1 MVADSKSAPR
11 KGVRRNG
18 FARALFAFTATATI
32 AGGIVGAGGAS
43 PAWAADAGVQPTPET
58 VRAQGYNKVSFQDE
72 FDGTSLDTSKWG
84 YQYGCFDPAQ
94 RSQAQYTDSP
104 DNVSVHDGH
113 LNLTA
118 RYSPM
123 KTKWDGSQVPRTC
136 KNGDTTYDAPF
147 TSGMITTKTKDGK
160 VLYAAPGTGF
170 YAEARVKLP
179 AARSSWSAFWGTGTK
194 GGWPANGEIDIFE
207 SKGYDP
213 SFLMSNIHTPRA
225 GNPKKTQQHQGA
237 MHGDTATSQSEWH
250 TYGLLKTADA
260 IEFYFDGQMTHRV
273 KMSDIKGES
282 NPFADP
288 DNDLVL
294 KLNQMVGGSY
304 LAKRDN
310 WSDKTFVD
318 ATKFVDDYKSAD
330 GAGSTMYVDYVRV
343 WEKDPNAP
351 TVTETPAP
359 EPTVAPTAE
368 PTPAPAEPTV
378 EPTAAPTP
386 APEPTVAPAPAP
398 EPTVNPVPA
407 PEPTPAPSPEPT
419 AEPAPAPSTEPTPAP
434 EPTKPADNNA
444 GNATDVD
451 TGHPGEGTPATRPV
465 ENTTGDNSADEKPDT
480 PGANDNA
487 TTGDESKPVDK
498 PGDKKPE
505 TPAPSTDNPTGDSGA
520 DKPAPAPEP
529 SPSADKQPET
539 PAPSATP
546 NGNNNV
552 ASKPGEAT
560 QGKGEGHG
568 QPFRAAKQTAD
579 EAGTGS
585 HQVGAAGG
593 SQGVGVHSA
602 STLPSTGGN
611 AMVLVAAV
619 GSLVAA
625 AAVGLAALVV
635 NRKSKRS

>member
-104 DNVSVHDGH
+104 DNVAVHDGH
-113 LNLTA
+113 LSLTA

-179 AARSSWSAFWGTGTK
+179 TARSSWSAFWGTGTK

-237 MHGDTATSQSEWH
+237 MHGDTASSQTEWH

-288 DNDLVL
+288 DNNLVL
-294 KLNQMVGGSY
+294 KLNHMVGGSY
-304 LAKRDN
+304 LAKHDN
-310 WSDKTFVD
+310 WSDKTYVD
-318 ATKFVDDYKSAD
+318 ATKYISDYE
-330 GAGSTMYVDYVRV
+330 GAGSEMLVDYVRV

-359 EPTVAPTAE
+359 EPTPAPTAE

-378 EPTAAPTP
+378 APTAAPTP
-386 APEPTVAPAPAP
+386 AT
-398 EPTVNPVPA
+398 
-407 PEPTPAPSPEPT
+407 EPT
-419 AEPAPAPSTEPTPAP
+419 AEPAPAPSPEPTPAP

-444 GNATDVD
+444 GNATDID

-465 ENTTGDNSADEKPDT
+465 ENTTGDNSAAEKPDKQSV
-480 PGANDNA
+480 NDNA
-487 TTGDESKPVDK
+487 STGDANK
-498 PGDKKPE
+498 PGDKPADKQPE
-505 TPAPSTDNPTGDSGA
+505 TPAPSADKPSGNNGA

-529 SPSADKQPET
+529 SQSADKQPEI

-546 NGNNNV
+546 NGNAN
-552 ASKPGEAT
+552 SDTKPGEAT
-560 QGKGEGHG
+560 QGKGEGHE
-568 QPFRAAKQTAD
+568 QPFRTTQQTTG
-579 EAGTGS
+579 EAGTGGR
-585 HQVGAAGG
+585 QVGSAGG

-602 STLPSTGGN
+602 SALPSTGGN
-611 AMVLVAAV
+611 AMVLVAAGVLVVV
-619 GSLVAA
+619 G
-625 AAVGLAALVV
+625 AVGLAYQSRPHNLH
-635 NRKSKRS
+635 S

>member
-11 KGVRRNG
+11 KGARRNR

-113 LNLTA
+113 LSLTA

-179 AARSSWSAFWGTGTK
+179 TARSSWSAFWGTGTK

-294 KLNQMVGGSY
+294 KLNHMVGGSY
-304 LAKRDN
+304 LAKHDN
-310 WSDKTFVD
+310 WADKTYVD
-318 ATKFVDDYKSAD
+318 ATKFADDYKSAD

-359 EPTVAPTAE
+359 EPT
-368 PTPAPAEPTV
+368 PAPAEPTAA
-378 EPTAAPTP
+378 PTAAPTP
-386 APEPTVAPAPAP
+386 TPEPTVAPSP

-407 PEPTPAPSPEPT
+407 PEPT

-444 GNATDVD
+444 GNATDID

-465 ENTTGDNSADEKPDT
+465 ENTTGDNNASTQPDKP
-480 PGANDNA
+480 GVNDNA
-487 TTGDESKPVDK
+487 STGDANKP
-498 PGDKKPE
+498 
-505 TPAPSTDNPTGDSGA
+505 
-520 DKPAPAPEP
+520 
-529 SPSADKQPET
+529 ADKQPET
-539 PAPSATP
+539 PAPSADKP
-546 NGNNNV
+546 ADNNGEGKPGDKRPDTTAPSADKPSGNANTDT
-552 ASKPGEAT
+552 KPGEAT
-560 QGKGEGHG
+560 QGKGEGHE

-579 EAGTGS
+579 EAGTGGR
-585 HQVGAAGG
+585 QVGAAGG

-602 STLPSTGGN
+602 SALPSTGGN
-611 AMVLVAAV
+611 VLVLVASA
-619 GSLVAA
+619 GALVAA
-625 AAVGLAALVV
+625 AAVGVAALVV
-635 NRKSKRS
+635 SRKSKRG

>member
-11 KGVRRNG
+11 KGVRRNR

-43 PAWAADAGVQPTPET
+43 PAWAADASVAPTPET

-94 RSQAQYTDSP
+94 HSQAQYTDSP

-113 LNLTA
+113 LSLTA

-179 AARSSWSAFWGTGTK
+179 TARSSWSAFWGTGTK

-304 LAKRDN
+304 LAKHDN

-318 ATKFVDDYKSAD
+318 ATKFADDYKSAD

-359 EPTVAPTAE
+359 EPT
-368 PTPAPAEPTV
+368 PAPAEPTV
-378 EPTAAPTP
+378 APTAAPTPAHEPTAAPTP
-386 APEPTVAPAPAP
+386 APEPTVAPAP
-398 EPTVNPVPA
+398 
-407 PEPTPAPSPEPT
+407 SPEPT
-419 AEPAPAPSTEPTPAP
+419 AEPAPAPSPEPTPAP

-465 ENTTGDNSADEKPDT
+465 ENTTGDNSAAEHQDK

-487 TTGDESKPVDK
+487 ATGDANK
-498 PGDKKPE
+498 PGDKPADKQPE
-505 TPAPSTDNPTGDSGA
+505 TPAPSADKPSGNNGA

-529 SPSADKQPET
+529 SQSPDKQPET
-539 PAPSATP
+539 PAPSTDKP
-546 NGNNNV
+546 SGNAN
-552 ASKPGEAT
+552 SDTKPGEAT
-560 QGKGEGHG
+560 QGKGEGHE
-568 QPFRAAKQTAD
+568 QPFRADKQTTS
-579 EAGTGS
+579 EAGTGGR
-585 HQVGAAGG
+585 QVGAAGG

-611 AMVLVAAV
+611 MVVVVASA
-619 GSLVAA
+619 GALVAA
-625 AAVGLAALVV
+625 AAVGMAALVV
-635 NRKSKRS
+635 SRKSKRGK

>member
-43 PAWAADAGVQPTPET
+43 PAWAADASVAPTPET

-94 RSQAQYTDSP
+94 HSQAQYTDSP

-113 LNLTA
+113 LSLTA
-118 RYSPM
+118 RYSPT

-179 AARSSWSAFWGTGTK
+179 AGRSSWSAFWGTGTK

-237 MHGDTATSQSEWH
+237 MHGDTATSQTEWH

-288 DNDLVL
+288 DNNLVL
-294 KLNQMVGGSY
+294 KLNHMVGGSY
-304 LAKRDN
+304 LAKHDN
-310 WSDKTFVD
+310 WPDKTYVD
-318 ATKFVDDYKSAD
+318 ATKYISDYE
-330 GAGSTMYVDYVRV
+330 GAGSEMLVDYVRV

-359 EPTVAPTAE
+359 EPTPAPTAE

-378 EPTAAPTP
+378 APTAAPTP
-386 APEPTVAPAPAP
+386 APEPTAEPA
-398 EPTVNPVPA
+398 
-407 PEPTPAPSPEPT
+407 PAPSPEPT
-419 AEPAPAPSTEPTPAP
+419 AEPAPAPSPEPTPAP
-434 EPTKPADNNA
+434 APTKPADNNA
-444 GNATDVD
+444 GNATDID

-465 ENTTGDNSADEKPDT
+465 ENTTGDSST
-480 PGANDNA
+480 PAQPPAPSVNDNA
-487 TTGDESKPVDK
+487 ATGDASKPADK
-498 PGDKKPE
+498 PGDKQPE
-505 TPAPSTDNPTGDSGA
+505 TPAPSVDKPTGDSGA

-529 SPSADKQPET
+529 SQSADKQPET
-539 PAPSATP
+539 PAPSTDKP
-546 NGNNNV
+546 SGNANTDT
-552 ASKPGEAT
+552 KPGEAT
-560 QGKGEGHG
+560 QGKGEGHE
-568 QPFRAAKQTAD
+568 QPFRTTQQTAD
-579 EAGTGS
+579 EAGTGGR
-585 HQVGAAGG
+585 QVGAAGG

-602 STLPSTGGN
+602 SALPSTGGN
-611 AMVLVAAV
+611 VLVLVASA
-619 GSLVAA
+619 GALVAA
-625 AAVGLAALVV
+625 AAVGLAAVVV
-635 NRKSKRS
+635 NRKSKRG

>member
-179 AARSSWSAFWGTGTK
+179 TARSSWSAFWGTGTK

-304 LAKRDN
+304 LAKHDN
-310 WSDKTFVD
+310 WADKTYVD
-318 ATKFVDDYKSAD
+318 ATKFADDYKSAD

-378 EPTAAPTP
+378 EPTAASTP
-386 APEPTVAPAPAP
+386 APEPTAEPA
-398 EPTVNPVPA
+398 
-407 PEPTPAPSPEPT
+407 PAPSPEPT
-419 AEPAPAPSTEPTPAP
+419 AEPAPA
-434 EPTKPADNNA
+434 PTKPADNNA

-451 TGHPGEGTPATRPV
+451 TAHPGEGTPATRPV
-465 ENTTGDNSADEKPDT
+465 ENTTGDNTATQPDN
-480 PGANDNA
+480 PGVNDNA
-487 TTGDESKPVDK
+487 ATGDANK
-498 PGDKKPE
+498 PGDKP
-505 TPAPSTDNPTGDSGA
+505 
-520 DKPAPAPEP
+520 
-529 SPSADKQPET
+529 ADKQPET
-539 PAPSATP
+539 PAPSADKP
-546 NGNNNV
+546 SGNANTDT
-552 ASKPGEAT
+552 KPGEAT
-560 QGKGEGHG
+560 QGKGEGHE
-568 QPFRAAKQTAD
+568 QPFRAAKQTAN
-579 EAGTGS
+579 EAGTGNP
-585 HQVGAAGG
+585 QVGAAGG

-602 STLPSTGGN
+602 SALPSTGGN
-611 AMVLVAAV
+611 VLVVVAAA
-619 GSLVAA
+619 GALVAA
-625 AAVGLAALVV
+625 AAVGLAAVVV
-635 NRKSKRS
+635 NRKSKRG

>member
-11 KGVRRNG
+11 KGARRNR

-123 KTKWDGSQVPRTC
+123 KTRWDGSQVPRTC

-179 AARSSWSAFWGTGTK
+179 AGRSSWSAFWGTGTK

-304 LAKRDN
+304 LAKHDN
-310 WSDKTFVD
+310 WADKTYVD
-318 ATKFVDDYKSAD
+318 ATKFADDYKSAD

-378 EPTAAPTP
+378 APTAAPTP
-386 APEPTVAPAPAP
+386 APEPTVAPAPSP
-398 EPTVNPVPA
+398 EPTVNPAPA
-407 PEPTPAPSPEPT
+407 PAPSPEPT
-419 AEPAPAPSTEPTPAP
+419 PAP
-434 EPTKPADNNA
+434 ELTKPADNNA
-444 GNATDVD
+444 GNATDID
-451 TGHPGEGTPATRPV
+451 TGHPGEGTPASRPV
-465 ENTTGDNSADEKPDT
+465 ENTTGDNNASTQPDKPSV
-480 PGANDNA
+480 NDNA
-487 TTGDESKPVDK
+487 STGDASKPADK
-498 PGDKKPE
+498 PGDKQPE
-505 TPAPSTDNPTGDSGA
+505 NPA
-520 DKPAPAPEP
+520 
-529 SPSADKQPET
+529 PSADKSSDNNGEGKPGDKQPDT
-539 PAPSATP
+539 TAPSADKP
-546 NGNNNV
+546 SGNANTDT
-552 ASKPGEAT
+552 KPGEAT
-560 QGKGEGHG
+560 QGKGEGHE
-568 QPFRAAKQTAD
+568 QPFRTTQQATG

-585 HQVGAAGG
+585 RQVGAAGG

-611 AMVLVAAV
+611 VLVLVASA
-619 GSLVAA
+619 GALVAA

-635 NRKSKRS
+635 NRKSKRG

>member
-43 PAWAADAGVQPTPET
+43 PVWAADAGVQPTPET

-113 LNLTA
+113 LSLTA
-118 RYSPM
+118 RYSPT

-136 KNGDTTYDAPF
+136 KSGDTTYDAPF

-179 AARSSWSAFWGTGTK
+179 AGRSSWSAFWGTGTK

-237 MHGDTATSQSEWH
+237 MYGDTASSQTEWH

-288 DNDLVL
+288 DNNLVL
-294 KLNQMVGGSY
+294 KLNHMVGGSY
-304 LAKRDN
+304 LAKHDN
-310 WSDKTFVD
+310 WSDKTYVD
-318 ATKFVDDYKSAD
+318 ATKYISDYE
-330 GAGSTMYVDYVRV
+330 GAGSEMLVDYVRV

-359 EPTVAPTAE
+359 EPTAN
-368 PTPAPAEPTV
+368 
-378 EPTAAPTP
+378 
-386 APEPTVAPAPAP
+386 PAPAP
-398 EPTVNPVPA
+398 EPTVNPAPA
-407 PEPTPAPSPEPT
+407 PEPTAEPAPAPSPEPT
-419 AEPAPAPSTEPTPAP
+419 AEPAPTPEPTANPAPAP

-451 TGHPGEGTPATRPV
+451 TGHPGEGTPETRPV
-465 ENTTGDNSADEKPDT
+465 ENATGDNSAAEKPDK
-480 PGANDNA
+480 PGVNDNA
-487 TTGDESKPVDK
+487 STGDASKPADK
-498 PGDKKPE
+498 PGDKQPE
-505 TPAPSTDNPTGDSGA
+505 TPAPSADKPSGNNGA

-529 SPSADKQPET
+529 SQSADKQPEI

-546 NGNNNV
+546 NGNAN
-552 ASKPGEAT
+552 SDTKPGEAT
-560 QGKGEGHG
+560 QGKGEGHE
-568 QPFRAAKQTAD
+568 QPFRTTQQATG

-585 HQVGAAGG
+585 RQVGAAGG

-602 STLPSTGGN
+602 SALPSTGGN
-611 AMVLVAAV
+611 VLVLVASA
-619 GSLVAA
+619 GALVAA

-635 NRKSKRS
+635 NRKSKRG

>member
-11 KGVRRNG
+11 KGARHNG

-43 PAWAADAGVQPTPET
+43 PAWAADASVAPTPET

-94 RSQAQYTDSP
+94 HSQAQYTDSP
-104 DNVSVHDGH
+104 DNVAVHDGH
-113 LNLTA
+113 LSLTA
-118 RYSPM
+118 RYSPT

-179 AARSSWSAFWGTGTK
+179 AGRSSWSAFWGTGTK

-237 MHGDTATSQSEWH
+237 MHGDTATSQTEWH

-288 DNDLVL
+288 DNNLVL
-294 KLNQMVGGSY
+294 KLNHMVGGSY
-304 LAKRDN
+304 LAKHDN
-310 WSDKTFVD
+310 WSDKTYVD
-318 ATKFVDDYKSAD
+318 ATKYISDYE
-330 GAGSTMYVDYVRV
+330 GAGSEMLVDYVRV

-359 EPTVAPTAE
+359 EPTAN
-368 PTPAPAEPTV
+368 
-378 EPTAAPTP
+378 
-386 APEPTVAPAPAP
+386 PAPAP
-398 EPTVNPVPA
+398 EPTVNPAPA
-407 PEPTPAPSPEPT
+407 PEPTAEPAPAPSPEPT
-419 AEPAPAPSTEPTPAP
+419 AEPAPTPEPTVNPAPAP
-434 EPTKPADNNA
+434 EPTQPADNNA

-465 ENTTGDNSADEKPDT
+465 ENATGDNGAAEKPDK
-480 PGANDNA
+480 PSVNDNA
-487 TTGDESKPVDK
+487 STGDANK
-498 PGDKKPE
+498 PGDKQPE
-505 TPAPSTDNPTGDSGA
+505 TPAPSADKPSGNNGA

-529 SPSADKQPET
+529 SQPADKQPDTTAPSADK
-539 PAPSATP
+539 PS
-546 NGNNNV
+546 GNANTDT
-552 ASKPGEAT
+552 KPGEAT
-560 QGKGEGHG
+560 QGKGEGHE
-568 QPFRAAKQTAD
+568 QPFRTTQQATG
-579 EAGTGS
+579 EAGTGGR
-585 HQVGAAGG
+585 QVGAAGG

-602 STLPSTGGN
+602 SALPSTGGN
-611 AMVLVAAV
+611 VLVLVASA
-619 GSLVAA
+619 GALVAA

>member
-11 KGVRRNG
+11 KGARRNR

-113 LNLTA
+113 LSLTA

-179 AARSSWSAFWGTGTK
+179 AGRSSWAAFWGTGTK

-237 MHGDTATSQSEWH
+237 MHGDTASSQTEWH

-288 DNDLVL
+288 DNNLVL
-294 KLNQMVGGSY
+294 KLNHMVGGSY
-304 LAKRDN
+304 LAKHDN
-310 WSDKTFVD
+310 WSDKTYVD
-318 ATKFVDDYKSAD
+318 ATKYISDYE
-330 GAGSTMYVDYVRV
+330 GAGSEMLVDYVRV
-343 WEKDPNAP
+343 WEKGTSAP
-351 TVTETPAP
+351 AVTETPAP
-359 EPTVAPTAE
+359 EPTA
-368 PTPAPAEPTV
+368 
-378 EPTAAPTP
+378 
-386 APEPTVAPAPAP
+386 APAPAP
-398 EPTVNPVPA
+398 EPTAAPA
-407 PEPTPAPSPEPT
+407 PEPT
-419 AEPAPAPSTEPTPAP
+419 AEPAPAPSPEPSANPAPSP

-444 GNATDVD
+444 GNVTDVD
-451 TGHPGEGTPATRPV
+451 TGHPGEGTPASRPV
-465 ENTTGDNSADEKPDT
+465 ENTAGDNT
-480 PGANDNA
+480 PAQPPVPSVNDNA
-487 TTGDESKPVDK
+487 ATGDASKPADK
-498 PGDKKPE
+498 PGDKQSE
-505 TPAPSTDNPTGDSGA
+505 TPAPPVDKPTGDSDA
-520 DKPAPAPEP
+520 NKPAPAPEP
-529 SPSADKQPET
+529 TQPTAQPGTPDTTGTSNTPS
-539 PAPSATP
+539 
-546 NGNNNV
+546 GNTNV

-560 QGKGEGHG
+560 QGKGEGHE
-568 QPFRAAKQTAD
+568 QPFRAAKQATG

-585 HQVGAAGG
+585 RQVGAAGG

-602 STLPSTGGN
+602 SALPSTGGN
-611 AMVLVAAV
+611 AMVLVAAA
-619 GSLVAA
+619 GALVAA
-625 AAVGLAALVV
+625 AAVGVAALVV
-635 NRKSKRS
+635 NRKSKRN

>member
-11 KGVRRNG
+11 KGARRNR

-43 PAWAADAGVQPTPET
+43 PAWAADASVAPTPET

-94 RSQAQYTDSP
+94 HSQAQYTDSP
-104 DNVSVHDGH
+104 DNVAVHDGH
-113 LNLTA
+113 LSLTA
-118 RYSPM
+118 RYSPT

-179 AARSSWSAFWGTGTK
+179 AGRSSWAAFWGTGTK

-237 MHGDTATSQSEWH
+237 MHGDTASSQTEWH

-288 DNDLVL
+288 DNNLVL
-294 KLNQMVGGSY
+294 KLNHMVGGSY
-304 LAKRDN
+304 LAKHDN
-310 WSDKTFVD
+310 WSDKTYVD
-318 ATKFVDDYKSAD
+318 ATKYISDYE
-330 GAGSTMYVDYVRV
+330 GAGSEMLVDYVRV

-359 EPTVAPTAE
+359 EPTAN
-368 PTPAPAEPTV
+368 
-378 EPTAAPTP
+378 
-386 APEPTVAPAPAP
+386 PAPAP
-398 EPTVNPVPA
+398 EPTVNPAPA
-407 PEPTPAPSPEPT
+407 PEPTAEPAPAPSPEPT
-419 AEPAPAPSTEPTPAP
+419 AEPAPAPSPEPTAEPAPAP
-434 EPTKPADNNA
+434 EPTANPAPAPEPTRPADNNA

-451 TGHPGEGTPATRPV
+451 TGHPGEGTPASRPV
-465 ENTTGDNSADEKPDT
+465 ENTTGDSSTPAQPDKPSV
-480 PGANDNA
+480 NDNA
-487 TTGDESKPVDK
+487 TTGDASKPADK
-498 PGDKKPE
+498 PGDKQPE
-505 TPAPSTDNPTGDSGA
+505 TPAPSADKPTGDSGA

-529 SPSADKQPET
+529 SQPAAQPET
-539 PAPSATP
+539 PGTSATP

-552 ASKPGEAT
+552 ASRPGEAT
-560 QGKGEGHG
+560 QGKGEGHE
-568 QPFRAAKQTAD
+568 QPFRTTQQAAS

-585 HQVGAAGG
+585 RQVGAAGG

-602 STLPSTGGN
+602 SALPSTGGN
-611 AMVLVAAV
+611 VLVLVASA
-619 GSLVAA
+619 GALVAA
-625 AAVGLAALVV
+625 AAVGVAALVV
-635 NRKSKRS
+635 NRKSKRD

>member
-11 KGVRRNG
+11 KGARRNR

-43 PAWAADAGVQPTPET
+43 PAWAADASVAPTPET

-94 RSQAQYTDSP
+94 HSQAQYTDSP
-104 DNVSVHDGH
+104 DNVAVHDGH
-113 LNLTA
+113 LSLTA
-118 RYSPM
+118 RYSPT

-179 AARSSWSAFWGTGTK
+179 AGRSSWAAFWGTGTK

-237 MHGDTATSQSEWH
+237 MHGDTASSQTEWH

-288 DNDLVL
+288 DNNLVL
-294 KLNQMVGGSY
+294 KLNHMVGGSY
-304 LAKRDN
+304 LAKHDN
-310 WSDKTFVD
+310 WSDKTYVD
-318 ATKFVDDYKSAD
+318 ATKYISDYE
-330 GAGSTMYVDYVRV
+330 GAGSEMLVDYVRV

-359 EPTVAPTAE
+359 EPTPAPTAE
-368 PTPAPAEPTV
+368 PTPAPAP
-378 EPTAAPTP
+378 EPTAEP
-386 APEPTVAPAPAP
+386 A
-398 EPTVNPVPA
+398 
-407 PEPTPAPSPEPT
+407 PAPSPEPT
-419 AEPAPAPSTEPTPAP
+419 AEPAPTPEPTANPAPAP
-434 EPTKPADNNA
+434 EPTQPADNNA

-451 TGHPGEGTPATRPV
+451 TGHPGEGTPASRPV
-465 ENTTGDNSADEKPDT
+465 ENTTGDSSTPAQPPAPSVNDSA
-480 PGANDNA
+480 A
-487 TTGDESKPVDK
+487 TGDASKPADK
-498 PGDKKPE
+498 PGDKQPE
-505 TPAPSTDNPTGDSGA
+505 TPAPSVDKPTGDSGA

-529 SPSADKQPET
+529 SQSADKHPET
-539 PAPSATP
+539 PAPSADKP
-546 NGNNNV
+546 SGNANTDT
-552 ASKPGEAT
+552 KPGEAT
-560 QGKGEGHG
+560 QGKGEGHE

-585 HQVGAAGG
+585 HQVGAAYQ
-593 SQGVGVHSA
+593 SRQHNLHSA
-602 STLPSTGGN
+602 STLPSTGGS
-611 AMVLVAAV
+611 AMVLVAAGV
-619 GSLVAA
+619 
-625 AAVGLAALVV
+625 LVV
-635 NRKSKRS
+635 VGVLVGAAYQSRPHNLHS

>member
-11 KGVRRNG
+11 KGARRNG

-43 PAWAADAGVQPTPET
+43 PAWAADASVAPTPET

-179 AARSSWSAFWGTGTK
+179 TARSSWSAFWGTGTK

-237 MHGDTATSQSEWH
+237 MYGDTATSQSEWH

-304 LAKRDN
+304 LAKHDN

-318 ATKFVDDYKSAD
+318 ATKFADDYKSAD
-330 GAGSTMYVDYVRV
+330 GTGSTMYVDYVRV
-343 WEKDPNAP
+343 WEKDPNAS

-386 APEPTVAPAPAP
+386 APEPTVAPAPSP
-398 EPTVNPVPA
+398 EPTVNPAPA

-419 AEPAPAPSTEPTPAP
+419 AEPAPAP
-434 EPTKPADNNA
+434 TKPADNNA
-444 GNATDVD
+444 GNATDID

-465 ENTTGDNSADEKPDT
+465 ENTTGDNGAAEKPDK
-480 PGANDNA
+480 PSVNDNA
-487 TTGDESKPVDK
+487 STGDANK
-498 PGDKKPE
+498 PG
-505 TPAPSTDNPTGDSGA
+505 
-520 DKPAPAPEP
+520 
-529 SPSADKQPET
+529 DKQPET
-539 PAPSATP
+539 PAPSADKQPDTTAPSATP
-546 NGNNNV
+546 NGNAN
-552 ASKPGEAT
+552 SDTKPGEAT
-560 QGKGEGHG
+560 QGKGEGHE
-568 QPFRAAKQTAD
+568 QPFRTTQQTTG
-579 EAGTGS
+579 EAGTGGR
-585 HQVGAAGG
+585 QVGSAGG

-602 STLPSTGGN
+602 SALPSTGGN
-611 AMVLVAAV
+611 AMVLVAAA
-619 GSLVAA
+619 GALVAA

-635 NRKSKRS
+635 NRKSKRG

>member
-11 KGVRRNG
+11 KGVRRNR

-43 PAWAADAGVQPTPET
+43 PAWAADASVAPTPET

-94 RSQAQYTDSP
+94 HSQAQYTDSP
-104 DNVSVHDGH
+104 ENVSVHDGH
-113 LNLTA
+113 LSLTA
-118 RYSPM
+118 RYSPT

-179 AARSSWSAFWGTGTK
+179 TARSSWSAFWGTGTK

-304 LAKRDN
+304 LAKHDN

-368 PTPAPAEPTV
+368 PTPAPSP
-378 EPTAAPTP
+378 EPTAEP
-386 APEPTVAPAPAP
+386 A
-398 EPTVNPVPA
+398 
-407 PEPTPAPSPEPT
+407 PAPSPEPT
-419 AEPAPAPSTEPTPAP
+419 AEPAPAPSTEPTPAS

-444 GNATDVD
+444 GNATDID

-465 ENTTGDNSADEKPDT
+465 ENTTGDSNAADKPDK

-487 TTGDESKPVDK
+487 TTGDESKPADK
-498 PGDKKPE
+498 PGDKK
-505 TPAPSTDNPTGDSGA
+505 
-520 DKPAPAPEP
+520 
-529 SPSADKQPET
+529 PET

>member
-11 KGVRRNG
+11 KGARRNR

-179 AARSSWSAFWGTGTK
+179 TARSSWSAFWGTGTK

-304 LAKRDN
+304 LAKHDN
-310 WSDKTFVD
+310 WADKTYVD
-318 ATKFVDDYKSAD
+318 ATKFADDYKSAD

-359 EPTVAPTAE
+359 EPT
-368 PTPAPAEPTV
+368 PAPAEPTV
-378 EPTAAPTP
+378 APTAAPTP
-386 APEPTVAPAPAP
+386 APEPTVAPAPSP
-398 EPTVNPVPA
+398 EPTVNHA
-407 PEPTPAPSPEPT
+407 
-419 AEPAPAPSTEPTPAP
+419 PAPAPSPEPTPAP

-465 ENTTGDNSADEKPDT
+465 ENTTGDNGAAEKPDT
-480 PGANDNA
+480 PSVNDNA
-487 TTGDESKPVDK
+487 STGDANK
-498 PGDKKPE
+498 PGDKQPD
-505 TPAPSTDNPTGDSGA
+505 TTA
-520 DKPAPAPEP
+520 
-529 SPSADKQPET
+529 PSADK
-539 PAPSATP
+539 PS
-546 NGNNNV
+546 GNANTDT
-552 ASKPGEAT
+552 KPGEAT
-560 QGKGEGHG
+560 QGKGEGHE

-579 EAGTGS
+579 EAGTGNR
-585 HQVGAAGG
+585 QVGAAGG
-593 SQGVGVHSA
+593 SQGVGIHSA

-611 AMVLVAAV
+611 AMVLVAAA
-619 GSLVAA
+619 GALVAA
-625 AAVGLAALVV
+625 AAVGMAALVV
-635 NRKSKRS
+635 SRKSKRS

>member
-11 KGVRRNG
+11 KGARRNR

-104 DNVSVHDGH
+104 DNVAVHDGH
-113 LNLTA
+113 LSLTA

-179 AARSSWSAFWGTGTK
+179 TARSSWSAFWGTGTK
-194 GGWPANGEIDIFE
+194 GGWPSNGEIDIFE

-288 DNDLVL
+288 DNNLVL
-294 KLNQMVGGSY
+294 KLNHMVGGSY
-304 LAKRDN
+304 LAKHDN
-310 WSDKTFVD
+310 WSDKTYVD
-318 ATKFVDDYKSAD
+318 ATKYISDYE
-330 GAGSTMYVDYVRV
+330 GAGSEMLVDYVRV
-343 WEKDPNAP
+343 WEKGTSAP
-351 TVTETPAP
+351 AVTETPAP
-359 EPTVAPTAE
+359 EPTA
-368 PTPAPAEPTV
+368 APA
-378 EPTAAPTP
+378 P
-386 APEPTVAPAPAP
+386 APEPTAAPAP
-398 EPTVNPVPA
+398 EPTVNPAPA
-407 PEPTPAPSPEPT
+407 PEPT
-419 AEPAPAPSTEPTPAP
+419 AEPAPAPSPEPSANPAPSP

-444 GNATDVD
+444 GNVTDVD
-451 TGHPGEGTPATRPV
+451 TGHPGEGTPASRPV
-465 ENTTGDNSADEKPDT
+465 ENTAGDNT
-480 PGANDNA
+480 PAQPPVPSVNDNA
-487 TTGDESKPVDK
+487 ATGDASKPADK
-498 PGDKKPE
+498 PGDKQSE
-505 TPAPSTDNPTGDSGA
+505 TPAPPVDKPTGDSDA
-520 DKPAPAPEP
+520 NKPAPAPEP
-529 SPSADKQPET
+529 TQPTAQPGTPDTTGTSTTPS
-539 PAPSATP
+539 
-546 NGNNNV
+546 GNTNV

-560 QGKGEGHG
+560 QGKGEGHE
-568 QPFRAAKQTAD
+568 QPFRAAKQATG

-585 HQVGAAGG
+585 RQVGAAGG

-602 STLPSTGGN
+602 SALPSTGGN
-611 AMVLVAAV
+611 AMVLVAAA
-619 GSLVAA
+619 GALVAA

-635 NRKSKRS
+635 NRKSKRG

>member
-11 KGVRRNG
+11 KGARHNG

-43 PAWAADAGVQPTPET
+43 PAWAADASVAPTPET

-94 RSQAQYTDSP
+94 HSQAQYTDSP

-113 LNLTA
+113 LSLTA
-118 RYSPM
+118 RYSPT

-179 AARSSWSAFWGTGTK
+179 TARSSWSAFWGTGTK

-304 LAKRDN
+304 LAKHDN

-318 ATKFVDDYKSAD
+318 ATKFADDYKSAD

-359 EPTVAPTAE
+359 EPTPAPTAE

-378 EPTAAPTP
+378 APTAAPTP
-386 APEPTVAPAPAP
+386 TPEPTVAPAPSP
-398 EPTVNPVPA
+398 EPTVNPAPA

-419 AEPAPAPSTEPTPAP
+419 AEPAPA
-434 EPTKPADNNA
+434 PTKPADNNA

-451 TGHPGEGTPATRPV
+451 TGHPGEGTPASRPV
-465 ENTTGDNSADEKPDT
+465 ENTTGDSGTPAQPDKPSV
-480 PGANDNA
+480 NDNA
-487 TTGDESKPVDK
+487 STGDANK
-498 PGDKKPE
+498 PGDKQPE
-505 TPAPSTDNPTGDSGA
+505 TPAPSADKPSGNNGA

-529 SPSADKQPET
+529 SQSADKQPDT
-539 PAPSATP
+539 TAPSAAP
-546 NGNNNV
+546 NGNTNV

-560 QGKGEGHG
+560 QGKGEGHE

-579 EAGTGS
+579 EAGTGNR
-585 HQVGAAGG
+585 QVGAAGG
-593 SQGVGVHSA
+593 SQGVGIHSA

-611 AMVLVAAV
+611 AMVLVAAA
-619 GSLVAA
+619 GALVAA
-625 AAVGLAALVV
+625 AAVGMAALVV
-635 NRKSKRS
+635 SRKSKRS

>member
-11 KGVRRNG
+11 KGARRNR

-113 LNLTA
+113 LSLTA

-179 AARSSWSAFWGTGTK
+179 AGRSSWSAFWGTGTK

-237 MHGDTATSQSEWH
+237 MHGDTATSQTEWH

-294 KLNQMVGGSY
+294 KLNHMVGGSY
-304 LAKRDN
+304 LAKHDN
-310 WSDKTFVD
+310 WSDKTYVD
-318 ATKFVDDYKSAD
+318 ATKYISDYE
-330 GAGSTMYVDYVRV
+330 GAGSEMLVDYVRV

-359 EPTVAPTAE
+359 EPTPAPTAE

-386 APEPTVAPAPAP
+386 APEPT
-398 EPTVNPVPA
+398 
-407 PEPTPAPSPEPT
+407 
-419 AEPAPAPSTEPTPAP
+419 AEPAPAPSPEPTPAP

-444 GNATDVD
+444 GNSTDID

-465 ENTTGDNSADEKPDT
+465 ENTTGDNNASTQPDKP
-480 PGANDNA
+480 GVNDNA
-487 TTGDESKPVDK
+487 STGDANK
-498 PGDKKPE
+498 PGDKP
-505 TPAPSTDNPTGDSGA
+505 
-520 DKPAPAPEP
+520 
-529 SPSADKQPET
+529 ADKQPET
-539 PAPSATP
+539 PAPSADKP
-546 NGNNNV
+546 SGNANTDT
-552 ASKPGEAT
+552 KPGEAT
-560 QGKGEGHG
+560 QGKGEGHE

-585 HQVGAAGG
+585 RQVGAAGG

-602 STLPSTGGN
+602 SALPSTGGN
-611 AMVLVAAV
+611 AMVLVAAA
-619 GSLVAA
+619 GALVAA
-625 AAVGLAALVV
+625 AAVGMAALVV
-635 NRKSKRS
+635 NRKSKRG